1 MSTCGDAGGRTLA
14 GEPCGR
20 RLHDGG
26 LCHIHAQPSEGVS
39 DEELER
45 IERAAAT
52 VQMDELCF
60 ILGYAERTFRS
71 LRERDARIAAAY
83 KKGRARVKAEAGATL
98 LRMAL
103 GRREVVLQGTDGS
116 RRVLSEEVEPHPAS
130 LFFLLKTQF
139 GYRETDRREITGP
152 EGGPVQVRGDLDL
165 TKLKD
170 EELTTLD
177 QILRR
182 AAVSSN

>member
-1 MSTCGDAGGRTLA
+1 VAG
-14 GEPCGR
+14 
-20 RLHDGG
+20 GG
-26 LCHIHAQPSEGVS
+26 LCHIHSKTPERVS

-52 VQMDELCF
+52 VQADELCF
-60 ILGYAERTFRS
+60 ILGYGERAFRR
-71 LRERDARIAAAY
+71 LREHDPRISAAY

-103 GRREVVLQGTDGS
+103 GRREIVLQGTDGS
-116 RRVLSEEVEPHPAS
+116 RRVLSEKVEPHPAS

-139 GYRETDRREITGP
+139 GYRETHPREITGP